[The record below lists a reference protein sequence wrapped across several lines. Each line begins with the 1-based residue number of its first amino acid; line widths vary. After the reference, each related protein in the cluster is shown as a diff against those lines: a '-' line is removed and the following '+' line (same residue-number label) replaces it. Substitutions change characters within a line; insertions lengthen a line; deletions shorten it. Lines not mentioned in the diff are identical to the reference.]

1 MDDKAGLLSVKTGYE
16 AKAASQ
22 AGGQALAFCAFTGRQ
37 HGKAR
42 QQKVLQHATGHLAN
56 APRLAVANRSDRL
69 AYAVSSVAHAG
80 AVARHAPLDTPE
92 QLANSPTETL
102 RKRAGRRAVSHAL
115 AFGLMRSA
123 KGPLMGKAYARTVHQ
138 CGQVLDQADG
148 KLRTYWCGYR
158 WCATCGAIRTARAMH
173 GYGPTVK
180 LWSDA
185 QLVTLTIPNVSG
197 GVLRQTVRDMHHA
210 FAKATKALRYRFGK
224 DAVQMIRTTEVTYN
238 KDADSMHPH
247 MHLLV
252 HNRPLADA
260 LLTLWL
266 RQWPDARRAAQD
278 IRPADAKGTLELFKY
293 ATKLTTTD
301 KKVVPFAALDVIYTA
316 LRGLRL
322 WQPVGVTALTD
333 DSAGDDT
340 AEMDQEQATPAIS
353 RPTEAVVWHWQQGAT
368 DWVDY
373 ATGECLTGYVPD
385 KKRAAFIA
393 TLESMAAAIPFRP
406 CRTTTLTE

>member
-1 MDDKAGLLSVKTGYE
+1 MDDKAGLLGVKLCSQ
-16 AKAASQ
+16 AKAATQ

-37 HGKAR
+37 HAKAR
-42 QQKVLQHATGHLAN
+42 QEQPLGYATPTLAN
-56 APRLAVANRSDRL
+56 APRMAVAGRSNRL
-69 AYAVSSVAHAG
+69 AYAG

-266 RQWPDARRAAQD
+266 RQWPDARRAGQD

-333 DSAGDDT
+333 ETAGDDT

-353 RPTEAVVWHWQQGAT
+353 RPTETVLWHWQQGAT